1 MANNL
6 PITRLN
12 KFFSQEDFDLNVKMG
27 QEYLQGDLNMKL
39 VLFQVDNTMSEVDDI
54 YGEAGMDEIIFKNPV
69 EFTGLVRIE
78 EPSNQSYKDG
88 VMRYLEPGNMIV
100 SVYIKHLEELGID
113 IQYGD
118 YIGYPD
124 TEDKLRYYTVIND
137 GKITSDNKHKMFGYK
152 PHYRTITCS
161 IVQDGEFRGI

>member
-1 MANNL
+1 MADNL

-12 KFFSQEDFDLNVKMG
+12 KFFSQEDFDLQVQMG

-39 VLFQVDNTMSEVDDI
+39 VLFQVDTMKSEIDDI
-54 YGEAGMDEIIFKNPV
+54 YGEVGKDEIVFKPPV
-69 EFTGLVRIE
+69 EFKALVQIE
-78 EPSNQSYKDG
+78 EPKNQTYSNG
-88 VMRYLEPGNMIV
+88 IMRYLEPGNMII
-100 SVYIKHLEELGID
+100 SVYIKHLEELSVD

-124 TEDKLRYYTVIND
+124 SEEKLRYYTVIND
-137 GKITSDNKHKMFGYK
+137 GKVTSDNKHKMFGYK

-161 IVQDGEFRGI
+161 IVQNSEFRGI